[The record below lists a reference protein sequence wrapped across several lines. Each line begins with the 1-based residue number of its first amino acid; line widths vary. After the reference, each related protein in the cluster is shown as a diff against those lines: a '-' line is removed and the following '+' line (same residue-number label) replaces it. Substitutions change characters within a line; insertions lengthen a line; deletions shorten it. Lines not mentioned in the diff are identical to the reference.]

1 MKTYKDI
8 VKKQSELKNLYIENN
23 MLKKIDVNVVGHFGN
38 ITTLEM
44 QFTNCC
50 LFSGYNLGSLLPF
63 VLKVIVESLEL
74 SEDNGIR
81 LSDIKEIPIRI
92 VSSSSYGRVIGFGHF
107 MKDRF
112 LFVDD
117 IIQLAKENFE
127 DKLKKEVVINERNTI
142 QRIS

>member
-8 VKKQSELKNLYIENN
+8 VKKQSELKDLCIENN
-23 MLKKIDVNVVGHFGN
+23 ILKGIDVNVVGHFGN

-74 SEDNGIR
+74 SKDNGIR

-92 VSSSSYGRVIGFGHF
+92 VSNSPYGRVIGFGHF

-112 LFVDD
+112 LLVED
-117 IIQLAKENFE
+117 IIKLAKENLE
-127 DKLKKEVVINERNTI
+127 EKLKKEVE
-142 QRIS
+142 